1 MPKPIIAIHL
11 LFCFFMRHL
20 GHQNCLEWG
29 EIANMEI
36 IVWLGLVDDTWAWV
50 AIGPERQPDA
60 ATGAP
65 AVAKDAPAADEG
77 ILEEEVHGLRRDVR
91 SLRGLVE
98 ISMTDQGRLS
108 TWMMACMAQL
118 MDASGLTYQV
128 FDGTFRG
135 SSHASFHRCNRKRT
149 GEASTSAT

>member
-1 MPKPIIAIHL
+1 
-11 LFCFFMRHL
+11 
-20 GHQNCLEWG
+20 
-29 EIANMEI
+29 
-36 IVWLGLVDDTWAWV
+36 VDDTWAWV
-50 AIGPERQPDA
+50 AMGPERQPDA
-60 ATGAP
+60 AAGAP
-65 AVAKDAPAADEG
+65 AVAKDAHAADEGDQAVLAPVQAPQQPSPPPLAAARTMPQRLG
-77 ILEEEVHGLRRDVR
+77 ILEEEVQGLRRDVR

-135 SSHASFHRCNRKRT
+135 SSHASFQRCNRKRT
-149 GEASTSAT
+149 GEASTSATQQDPQ